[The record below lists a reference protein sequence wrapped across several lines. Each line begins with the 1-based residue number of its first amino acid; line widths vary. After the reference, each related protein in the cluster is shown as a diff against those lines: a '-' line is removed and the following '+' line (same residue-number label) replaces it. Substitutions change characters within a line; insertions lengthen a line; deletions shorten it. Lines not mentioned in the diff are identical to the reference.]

1 MVTLQNHVGKIS
13 ISPDYFTELIGN
25 TVAKCFGVISMNVT
39 GVKETLR
46 AAILSANKAN
56 TVNQN
61 DRRRGV
67 RVRFIKEKLL
77 VDLHISLM
85 YGVNMN
91 AVIRSIINKVGYT
104 IEQSTGISVEKV
116 NVYVDNIRV

>member
-46 AAILSANKAN
+46 NVLPNGKKHE
-56 TVNQN
+56 
-61 DRRRGV
+61 RRRGV
-67 RVRFIKEKLL
+67 KVRFLKDRLL

-85 YGVNMN
+85 YGVNMD

-104 IEQSTGISVEKV
+104 IEQSTGITVEKV
-116 NVYVDNIRV
+116 HVYVDSIRV

>member
-13 ISPDYFTELIGN
+13 ISPNYFTELIGN

-39 GVKETLR
+39 GVKETLL
-46 AAILSANKAN
+46 AAMPSAKRD
-56 TVNQN
+56 

-67 RVRFIKEKLL
+67 RVRFLKEKLL

-104 IEQSTGISVEKV
+104 IEQSTGINVEKV

>member
-1 MVTLQNHVGKIS
+1 MVTLQNHVGKIE
-13 ISPDYFTELIGN
+13 ISPNYFTELIGN

-39 GVKETLR
+39 GVKETLKTV
-46 AAILSANKAN
+46 IPSAKKNI
-56 TVNQN
+56 
-61 DRRRGV
+61 RRRGV
-67 RVRFIKEKLL
+67 RVRFLKEKLL

-104 IEQSTGISVEKV
+104 IEQSTGITVEKV
-116 NVYVDNIRV
+116 NVYVDSIRV

>member
-1 MVTLQNHVGKIS
+1 MVTLQNHVGRIS

-25 TVAKCFGVISMNVT
+25 TVTKCFGVISMNVT
-39 GVKETLR
+39 GVKETLQ
-46 AAILSANKAN
+46 
-56 TVNQN
+56 TVMPTGKKHEQ
-61 DRRRGV
+61 RRGV
-67 RVRFIKEKLL
+67 KVRFLKDRLL
-77 VDLHISLM
+77 IDLHISLM

-116 NVYVDNIRV
+116 NVYVDSIRV

>member
-13 ISPDYFTELIGN
+13 ISPEYFTELIGN

-39 GVKETLR
+39 GMKETL
-46 AAILSANKAN
+46 K
-56 TVNQN
+56 TVMPGGKKKKEENS
-61 DRRRGV
+61 RGV
-67 RVRFIKEKLL
+67 RAKFIKDKLL
-77 VDLHISLM
+77 VDIHISLM

-91 AVIRSIINKVGYT
+91 AVTRSIINKVGYT

-116 NVYVDNIRV
+116 NVYVDSIRV